1 MQNDNQLGDQSI
13 AALPPTLSIRDL
25 VVIVSVAITLA
36 VQWGLFSTRVTL
48 LEQNVVRLE
57 QTVKDQSD
65 DIRKLQFYVQ
75 QNTQNVD
82 ELYRLQNKPTPQ
94 HTAPF

>member
-1 MQNDNQLGDQSI
+1 MQNDNQLGDQSM
-13 AALPPTLSIRDL
+13 AALPPTLSMRDL

-94 HTAPF
+94 PPAPF